1 MIQESHTGPIA
12 AYKLNEVLNM
22 RRIVFIVALATLLT
36 GSMAGYV
43 SARTGSSSEGVTNKT
58 CPLMGEATKAK
69 YRVEYNGQY
78 VYFCCKACVEAFNSD
93 PEAAIAK
100 MSAEDK
106 AAIQKNDAC
115 PISNEKIEKFDVKS
129 EYDGKLVYFCCPDC
143 KAKFDKEHPGA
154 K

>member
-36 GSMAGYV
+36 GSVAGLV
-43 SARTGSSSEGVTNKT
+43 TAQADSSTQKVTNKS
-58 CPLMGEATKAK
+58 CPLMGEATKEK
-69 YRVEYNGQY
+69 FRVEYKGQY
-78 VYFCCKACVEAFNSD
+78 VYFCCKACIDEFNAD
-93 PEAAIAK
+93 PEAAVAK